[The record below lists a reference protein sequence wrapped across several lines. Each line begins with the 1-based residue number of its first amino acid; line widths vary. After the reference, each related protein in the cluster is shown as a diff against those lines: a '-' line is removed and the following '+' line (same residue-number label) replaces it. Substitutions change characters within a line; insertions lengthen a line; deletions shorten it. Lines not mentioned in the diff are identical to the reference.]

1 MRAAVMDRPDRRAI
15 AAAWLDARWS
25 ALSLR
30 TRRDV
35 EARQARRWRR
45 MHHVIAATPA
55 VAQLAGQPLDRFPIM
70 EPHDLRAAFADW
82 NTLGLTR
89 QQAEVAAR
97 DAETG
102 GVGLVG
108 PGVVA
113 GFSTGSSGTP
123 GLFLNSQT
131 ERASYLGHLLAR
143 LLSVRDL
150 LRPLRIALCLRA
162 DNRLYQD
169 AGRTGRIRFL
179 FVGLSED
186 PVTRFEKLHSF
197 RPDVLIAPPHVLA
210 DLARRTQA
218 TTAVGWGLTHLFYGA
233 EPMGDD
239 ERDWIGSVFKAR
251 PDPLY
256 QATEGF
262 IAASCCLGTLHLNED
277 VLIVEREIVPGTD
290 RFIPIITDLRRIS
303 QPMIRVRLGD
313 LLQPFRQRCGCGS
326 PLTAIHPVEGRLEDL
341 WRWPGVVIPP
351 RDVDAAVSAI
361 LGAEIDWCATA
372 SSEGVVVEAEGS
384 HADTVAEVVTQLLVT
399 RSLSV
404 PVTALPHSPP
414 HGVKRRRVRWS
425 DG

>member
-1 MRAAVMDRPDRRAI
+1 MDRPDRRGI

-25 ALSLR
+25 ALRLR

-35 EARQARRWRR
+35 EARQARLWRR
-45 MHHVIAATPA
+45 MQPVVAATPA
-55 VAQLAGQPLDRFPIM
+55 VAHLAGQPLDRFPIM
-70 EPHDLRAAFADW
+70 EPRDLRAAFADW

-89 QQAEVAAR
+89 DQAEAAAR

-102 GVGLVG
+102 GAGVVA
-108 PGVVA
+108 PGVAA

-123 GLFLNSQT
+123 GLFLNSGA
-131 ERASYLGHLLAR
+131 ERAAYMGHLLAR
-143 LLSVRDL
+143 LLPVRDL
-150 LRPLRIALCLRA
+150 FRPVRIALCLRA

-179 FVGLSED
+179 FVSLSDD
-186 PVTRFEKLHSF
+186 PAMRFDKLQDF

-210 DLARRTQA
+210 DLAYRTQA
-218 TTAVGWGLTHLFYGA
+218 TPHQWSLRRLFYGA
-233 EPMGDD
+233 EPMGEA
-239 ERDWIGSVFKAR
+239 ERAWIGTVLGVR

-262 IAASCCLGTLHLNED
+262 IAAPCRHGILHLNED
-277 VLIVEREIVPGTD
+277 VLIVEREPVPGTD
-290 RFIPIITDLRRIS
+290 RFLPIVTDLRRSS

-313 LLQPFRQRCGCGS
+313 LLQPLAPPCPCGS
-326 PLTAIHPVEGRLEDL
+326 PLSAIHPVEGRLEDL

-351 RDVDAAVSAI
+351 RNVDAAVSAA
-361 LGAEIDWCATA
+361 LGAEIDWRTTA
-372 SSEGVVVEAEGS
+372 SPEGVIVETEGS
-384 HADTVAEVVTQLLVT
+384 HADTVTEAVTHLLAT
-399 RSLSV
+399 HSLHL
-404 PVTALPHSPP
+404 PVTALPQAPV